1 MSEQA
6 PEAPARG
13 KKENVFTRK
22 IGPLP
27 MWAWVAIIGG
37 AIIAFSFYKSKTSGA
52 ASSQTG
58 STTDASQVPQF
69 VNQTYTQP
77 GPPGPVGPTG
87 ATGPPGASGSPG
99 PAGSVPPIIPAPRPG
114 PRTGTFRT
122 EKLRYKGNL
131 EQIARR
137 NHTDME
143 DLLEA
148 NPGLKRYQGT
158 GHVFPVG
165 TTIKIPPQA
174 A

>member
-1 MSEQA
+1 VSETA

-27 MWAWVAIIGG
+27 MWAWVGIIGAVILG
-37 AIIAFSFYKSKTSGA
+37 WSLYKSKTSGGTA
-52 ASSQTG
+52 ASQTG
-58 STTDASQVPQF
+58 ATTDASQVPQF
-69 VNQTYTQP
+69 VNQTYAQP

-87 ATGPPGASGSPG
+87 ATGAPG
-99 PAGSVPPIIPAPRPG
+99 PAGATGPPAP
-114 PRTGTFRT
+114 TGSKPVIRKPPPAVTRT

-131 EQIARR
+131 EQIAKR
-137 NHTDME
+137 NSIDME

-148 NPGLKRYQGT
+148 NPGLKKYEGT

-165 TTIKIPPQA
+165 TVVKIPPKGT
-174 A
+174 

>member
-1 MSEQA
+1 VSETV

-27 MWAWVAIIGG
+27 MWAWVGILAAIILGW
-37 AIIAFSFYKSKTSGA
+37 SLYKSKTSGA
-52 ASSQTG
+52 SPQAAAAD
-58 STTDASQVPQF
+58 TTDASQVPQF

-77 GPPGPVGPTG
+77 GPPGPVGPAG
-87 ATGPPGASGSPG
+87 AAGAPGPVG
-99 PAGSVPPIIPAPRPG
+99 PAGPVQVKPVVPRAG
-114 PRTGTFRT
+114 GSSAART

-131 EQIARR
+131 LQIAKR
-137 NHTDME
+137 NNIDLE

-148 NPGLKRYQGT
+148 NPGLKKYEGT

-165 TTIKIPPQA
+165 TVVKIPPKGT
-174 A
+174 

>member
-52 ASSQTG
+52 AASSQTG
-58 STTDASQVPQF
+58 ATTDASQVPQF

-87 ATGPPGASGSPG
+87 ATGPAGPPGIV
-99 PAGSVPPIIPAPRPG
+99 GSVPPITTPG
-114 PRTGTFRT
+114 GPKPPPRTETFRT
-122 EKLRYKGNL
+122 QKLRYKGNL
-131 EQIARR
+131 EQIAKR
-137 NHTDME
+137 NHTDVE
-143 DLLEA
+143 DLVEA
-148 NPGLKRYQGT
+148 NPGLKKYVGT

-165 TTIKIPPQA
+165 TTVKIPPA
-174 A
+174 AA

>member
-27 MWAWVAIIGG
+27 MIAWVAIIGG
-37 AIIAFSFYKSKTSGA
+37 LILGWSLYRSKTSGA

-58 STTDASQVPQF
+58 ATTDASQVPQF
-69 VNQTYTQP
+69 VNQTYSNP

-87 ATGPPGASGSPG
+87 AAGAPGLPGPSGPPIVSPPGG
-99 PAGSVPPIIPAPRPG
+99 PKPPPRV
-114 PRTGTFRT
+114 GTFRT

-131 EQIARR
+131 EQIAKR

-148 NPGLKRYQGT
+148 NPGLKKYAGT

-165 TTIKIPPQA
+165 TVVKIPPQA